1 MQQHF
6 YAHGKL
12 LLTGEYFILD
22 GAKGLAVPTRLGQ
35 RLTVTPFLSSNEVH
49 WISHDNEGNLW
60 LEGVWNT
67 VSKQWNHINDIAS
80 GEILSKI
87 FLNIEA
93 QGFAFPGGKLLAFQL
108 EFPRNWGLGSSSS
121 LISLLSQY
129 TGAEPYQILKA
140 SFGGSGYD
148 IACASAS
155 KALIFQLENQT
166 PKISEI
172 DLHLPFREQMYF
184 LHLGKKMNSRE
195 GIQQYRSIGK
205 EKLEMIPELDIVTDK
220 LLDCNDFDELEY
232 LLGVHEAIVSRTLNL
247 EKVKDLYFDDYWG
260 AVKSLGAWG
269 GDFVLLT
276 SDDSEAETR
285 KYFAEKGFSTLLSYD
300 EMVL

>member
-1 MQQHF
+1 
-6 YAHGKL
+6 
-12 LLTGEYFILD
+12 
-22 GAKGLAVPTRLGQ
+22 
-35 RLTVTPFLSSNEVH
+35 
-49 WISHDNEGNLW
+49 
-60 LEGVWNT
+60 
-67 VSKQWNHINDIAS
+67 
-80 GEILSKI
+80 
-87 FLNIEA
+87 
-93 QGFAFPGGKLLAFQL
+93 
-108 EFPRNWGLGSSSS
+108 
-121 LISLLSQY
+121 
-129 TGAEPYQILKA
+129 
-140 SFGGSGYD
+140 
-148 IACASAS
+148 
-155 KALIFQLENQT
+155 
-166 PKISEI
+166 
-172 DLHLPFREQMYF
+172 MYF

-276 SDDSEAETR
+276 SDDSEAETK